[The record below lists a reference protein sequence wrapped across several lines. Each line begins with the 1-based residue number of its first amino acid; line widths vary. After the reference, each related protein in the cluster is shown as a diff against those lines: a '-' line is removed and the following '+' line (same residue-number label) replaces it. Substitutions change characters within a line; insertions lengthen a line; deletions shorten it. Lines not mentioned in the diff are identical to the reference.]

1 MEILKKK
8 NGLIEYKENELELSG
23 FEILDS
29 NSVHLT
35 LGGNTYCFLID
46 ETDLDGVV
54 YKDSQSF
61 IDSIYA

>member
-8 NGLIEYKENELELSG
+8 KGLIEYKEKELELNG

-29 NSVHLT
+29 NSIHLT
-35 LGGNTYCFLID
+35 LGSITYCFLIN
-46 ETDLDGVV
+46 ETELDGVV

-61 IDSIYA
+61 IDSL

>member
-8 NGLIEYKENELELSG
+8 NGLIEYKENELELKE

-35 LGGNTYCFLID
+35 LGGNAYCFLIN
-46 ETDLDGVV
+46 ETELDGVV
-54 YKDSQSF
+54 YKDSETF
-61 IDSIYA
+61 IQAISN

>member
-8 NGLIEYKENELELSG
+8 KGLIEYKEKELELKE

-35 LGGNTYCFLID
+35 LGNSTYCFLIN
-46 ETDLDGVV
+46 ETELNGIV
-54 YKDSQSF
+54 YKDSETF
-61 IDSIYA
+61 IQAIYA

>member
-8 NGLIEYKENELELSG
+8 NGLIEYKEKELELIG

-29 NSVHLT
+29 NSIHLT
-35 LGGNTYCFLID
+35 LGGITYCFLIN
-46 ETDLDGVV
+46 ETELDGVV

-61 IDSIYA
+61 IDSLYA

>member
-1 MEILKKK
+1 MEYLKKK
-8 NGLIEYKENELELSG
+8 KGLIEYKEKELELKE

-35 LGGNTYCFLID
+35 LGDSTYCFLID

>member
-35 LGGNTYCFLID
+35 LGDSTYCFLID
-46 ETDLDGVV
+46 ETDLDGLV

>member
-8 NGLIEYKENELELSG
+8 NGLIEYKENELELKE

-35 LGGNTYCFLID
+35 LGGNTYCFLIN
-46 ETDLDGVV
+46 ETELDGLV
-54 YKDSQSF
+54 YKDSETF
-61 IDSIYA
+61 IQAINA